1 MLNNIIRLI
10 IAGILLLGSIFLF
23 INSFI
28 GLGVLAVL
36 LSGLF
41 VLTYFKNEKNLI
53 AFYFLRKN
61 KFQSAG
67 KVLAGVKYPERM
79 IKSQEAYYYYLSGLI
94 HSQEHKNS
102 VAEKQFKKALNIGL
116 RMKTDKAVAN
126 LNLSGIYLSRRNK
139 QLSKYYLQEAKSLDK
154 QKMLSAQI
162 KELEHMMK
170 RI

>member
-1 MLNNIIRLI
+1 MLSKIIRLI

-23 INSFI
+23 IKSFI
-28 GLGVLAVL
+28 GLGILVVL
-36 LSGLF
+36 LSGIF
-41 VLTYFKNEKNLI
+41 VLLHFKNETNLI

-67 KVLAGVKYPERM
+67 KVLSGVKHPERM

-94 HSQEHKNS
+94 FSQEHKNNQ
-102 VAEKQFKKALNIGL
+102 AEKQFKKALNIGL

-139 QLSKYYLQEAKSLDK
+139 KLSKYYLQEAKSLDK

-162 KELEHMMK
+162 KEIEHMMK

>member
-1 MLNNIIRLI
+1 MLTNIIRLI

-23 INSFI
+23 IKSFV
-28 GLGVLAVL
+28 GLGIVAVL

-41 VLTYFKNEKNLI
+41 VLFHFKNEKNLL

-67 KVLAGVKYPERM
+67 KVLNGVKRPERM
-79 IKSQEAYYYYLSGLI
+79 IKGQEAYYYYLSGLI
-94 HSQEHKNS
+94 SSQEHNNS
-102 VAEKQFKKALNIGL
+102 QAEKQFKKALNTGL

-139 QLSKYYLQEAKSLDK
+139 KLSKYYLQEAKSLDK

-162 KELEHMMK
+162 KEVEHMMK

>member
-1 MLNNIIRLI
+1 MLSNIIRLI

-23 INSFI
+23 IKSFI
-28 GLGVLAVL
+28 GLGILAVF

-41 VLTYFKNEKNLI
+41 VLLYFKNEKNLI

-67 KVLAGVKYPERM
+67 KVLSGVKRPERM

-94 HSQEHKNS
+94 NSQEHNNS
-102 VAEKQFKKALNIGL
+102 QAEKQFKKALNTGL

-139 QLSKYYLQEAKSLDK
+139 KLSKYYLQEAKSLDK

-162 KELEHMMK
+162 KEVEHMMK